1 MTETAGK
8 TNKTL
13 PAKQESPRM
22 FDRIAHRYDL
32 LNRLLSMRRDVAW
45 RKELAAMLPDTTN
58 LAVLDIA
65 TGTADVLLTAL
76 RECTNISQAVGVDMA
91 GEMLRIGHTKAQHA
105 QYGER
110 VHLIR
115 GDALKLPVADESF
128 GAVTIAFGIRN
139 VTDVRMALQEMNR
152 VLKPG
157 GKLLILEF
165 SLPDNRLLRRFYLF
179 YFRHILPRLGSVI
192 SGDSG
197 AYRYLNRTVED
208 FPYGERFC
216 AMIREAGF
224 ATVRD
229 DKLSFGIA
237 SIYSGSKM

>member
-8 TNKTL
+8 TSEPL
-13 PAKQESPRM
+13 PAKRESPRM

-45 RKELAAMLPDTTN
+45 RKEMARMLPEKSN

-76 RECTNISQAVGVDMA
+76 RERTNISCAVGVDMA
-91 GEMLRIGHTKAQHA
+91 GEMLRIGYGKARDA
-105 QYGER
+105 GFGSR
-110 VHLIR
+110 LRLIR
-115 GDALKLPVADESF
+115 GDALKLPVAEESF

-139 VTDVRMALQEMNR
+139 VTDVPRALQEMNR
-152 VLKPG
+152 LLKPG

-165 SLPDNRLLRRFYLF
+165 SLPDNRLLRRLYLF
-179 YFRHILPRLGSVI
+179 YFRYILPRLGSLI
-192 SGDSG
+192 SGDAG
-197 AYRYLNRTVED
+197 AYRYLNQTVED
-208 FPYGERFC
+208 FPYGEAFC
-216 AMIREAGF
+216 EMIREAGF
-224 ATVRD
+224 GTVRD

-237 SIYSGSKM
+237 SIYSGTKM